1 MNLRYRLQ
9 TKLILSYMLLAVLTV
24 GLISYLVNFSI
35 SSGFESYV
43 INKHGRTVQALI
55 EDLQYSYSTTGEFN
69 LTGIEHL
76 GIAAIEDGL
85 IIRIMDSS
93 HNLIWSATDH
103 NAGLCEAM
111 ITNVRLSM
119 FDHDASWDGHYTEET
134 YPLVVDDTA
143 YAELTVGYL
152 GPYYFNEEELY
163 FLSSI
168 NRVLAR
174 VGIMALLLSS
184 VIGVFMAGSITR
196 PVKKI
201 IRHLNRIHSVYTAD
215 AEPMTTHTSELQTLF
230 ESARSL
236 EMRIH
241 EQERLRK
248 QLTQDM
254 AHELKTPLTAIQG
267 TLEAMI
273 DGIYDTS
280 AERLHSC
287 HEEIIR
293 IKDLVQEVESLSVI
307 ENRNLEL
314 NRSET
319 DFEVILTDVYETLK
333 SGFES
338 QSMTFDFTLQQGLM
352 AMDPSRLLLDTSKI
366 KQVFLNLI
374 ENAVKYAGEGSEII
388 VTIDV
393 DEDTLKVIFAD
404 NGIGVPEEELT
415 YLFERFYRVDRS
427 RTGHNG
433 LGIGLTVV
441 KAIIQNHNGSIEARQ
456 TQPKGLTIA
465 IELPIP
471 PAQ

>member
-1 MNLRYRLQ
+1 MKLRYRLQ

-35 SSGFESYV
+35 SNGFESYV
-43 INKHGRTVQALI
+43 INKHDRTVQTLI

-69 LTGIEHL
+69 LTDIEHL

-85 IIRIMDSS
+85 IIRIMDSG

-103 NAGLCEAM
+103 NAGLCESM
-111 ITNVRLSM
+111 ITNVRLNM
-119 FDHDASWDGHYTEET
+119 YEHDAGWDGHYTEET
-134 YPLVVDDTA
+134 YPLVVDDTT

-168 NRVLAR
+168 NKVLVR
-174 VGIMALLLSS
+174 VGIIALIFSS
-184 VIGVFMAGSITR
+184 VIGIFVAGSITR
-196 PVKKI
+196 PVKKT
-201 IRHLNRIHSVYTAD
+201 IRHLNRIHSEYSEAI
-215 AEPMTTHTSELQTLF
+215 EPMTTHTAELQTLF

-236 EMRIH
+236 ETRIH
-241 EQERLRK
+241 EQERLRR

-267 TLEAMI
+267 MLEAMI

-280 AERLHSC
+280 TERLHSC

-307 ENRNLEL
+307 ENRNLVL
-314 NRSET
+314 NRSIT
-319 DFEVILTDVYETLK
+319 DFAAILSDVYESLK
-333 SGFES
+333 TGFEA
-338 QSMTFDFTLQQGLM
+338 QSMTFDYTLQQNLADM
-352 AMDPSRLLLDTSKI
+352 NPAHLLFDTSKI
-366 KQVFLNLI
+366 KQVFLNLT
-374 ENAVKYAGEGSEII
+374 ENAIKYAGEGSDIK
-388 VTIDV
+388 VTLGL
-393 DEDTLKVIFAD
+393 DENTLKVMFTD
-404 NGIGVPEEELT
+404 NGIGVPEEELK

-441 KAIIQNHNGSIEARQ
+441 KAIVENHNGTIEARQ
-456 TQPKGLTIA
+456 NKPKGLTIA
-465 IELPIP
+465 IELPVP